1 MGKSIVTDYEQI
13 SAFSGR
19 QAECKHHLLF
29 GHSFR
34 RLADED
40 GLYIPLTNEEHNLSM
55 TGSINQIHG
64 NPAAEKLS
72 KMLGQVAW
80 EKHQIAETGCTEPE
94 ARRRFMSRYGRSF
107 L

>member
-1 MGKSIVTDYEQI
+1 MSKSIVTDYEQI

-29 GHSFR
+29 GNSFR
-34 RLADED
+34 KLADED
-40 GLYIPLTNEEHNLSM
+40 GLYIPLTNEEHNLSPLG
-55 TGSINQIHG
+55 TINQIHG

-80 EKHQIAETGCTEPE
+80 EKHQIAETGCTEQE
-94 ARRRFMSRYGRSF
+94 ARRRFMSRYGKSF
-107 L
+107 V